1 MRAPIPAREPP
12 PWQACLGEALAEALP
27 RLLAEPAEPL
37 VQEVIAA
44 LTAALCRGE
53 LSLSLAGE
61 APQEVRA
68 AHWPEGHRRALQ
80 ASRLSRD
87 PDGPLVLQGDR
98 LLWRRW
104 QQRHQAVVAAL
115 LERAALPA
123 AGIEPIPPR
132 LLAVAPA
139 AAEAAEAAASAAAPV
154 AAAGAAAA
162 RGAAA
167 ENHSMLRGRAAGFD
181 PIQRQA
187 VQAALERRLVLLLGG
202 PGTGKTSTVA
212 QLLEAWLQRHPSGRV
227 QLTAPTGKAAA
238 RLRDATGGRVPCT
251 TLHRLLESN
260 GERFGRHRHNP
271 LSLDLLVIDEV
282 SMLDLE
288 LMEALLA
295 ALPQPCG
302 LVLVGDP
309 AQLPPI
315 APGSLLHALLEP
327 GAADVL
333 APVCF
338 ALRTTY
344 RNDGA
349 IARVAAAL
357 RQQIGV
363 GQAAAADR
371 PPGALAPLR
380 PLLAGLGPADNLQ
393 WLESPPGPLPKV
405 VLQRLRQ
412 QQRRLA
418 ALAER
423 CWPGEEEGWRQLL
436 AERDRLLVLSPQ
448 RRGRWGI
455 EAIHRALL
463 PAGGTETS
471 SWPQGTPVLCRRN
484 LPALDLA
491 NGDIGILVERRVDA
505 AVQRRILFG
514 HQQPHWCHPA
524 QLAGALEPALAL
536 TVHKAQGSEAA
547 ELILLLDQVDG
558 LDPRLLYT
566 GLTRARSQALLITVP
581 GSEAAATPAARSSIP
596 P

>member
-12 PWQACLGEALAEALP
+12 PWQACLGEALAESLP

-154 AAAGAAAA
+154 AAEGAAAA

-393 WLESPPGPLPKV
+393 WLESPLARCRRLCCNACVSSSAGWRPWRSGAGPVRRRAGGSCWLSAIACWCS
-405 VLQRLRQ
+405 LRSAAVAGAS
-412 QQRRLA
+412 RPSTGPCCPLA
-418 ALAER
+418 ALR
-423 CWPGEEEGWRQLL
+423 P
-436 AERDRLLVLSPQ
+436 
-448 RRGRWGI
+448 
-455 EAIHRALL
+455 
-463 PAGGTETS
+463 PAG
-471 SWPQGTPVLCRRN
+471 
-484 LPALDLA
+484 
-491 NGDIGILVERRVDA
+491 
-505 AVQRRILFG
+505 
-514 HQQPHWCHPA
+514 
-524 QLAGALEPALAL
+524 
-536 TVHKAQGSEAA
+536 
-547 ELILLLDQVDG
+547 
-558 LDPRLLYT
+558 PRAP
-566 GLTRARSQALLITVP
+566 RCS
-581 GSEAAATPAARSSIP
+581 AAATCLPWIWPMVISASWWSAGLMQRCSAASCSAISNPTGAIP
-596 P
+596 PSWPVLWSPPWP

>member
-1 MRAPIPAREPP
+1 MSQPSRQREPL
-12 PWQACLGEALAEALP
+12 PWQACLSEALAEALP
-27 RLLAEPAEPL
+27 RLLAEPVEPL
-37 VQEVIAA
+37 VQEVISA

-53 LSLSLAGE
+53 ISLSLEGE
-61 APQEVRA
+61 APQEVSA
-68 AHWPEGHRRALQ
+68 AHWPEAHRRALA
-80 ASRLSRD
+80 ASRLSRE
-87 PDGPLVLQGDR
+87 PDGPMVLQGDR
-98 LLWRRW
+98 LFWRRW
-104 QQRHQAVVAAL
+104 QQRHQAVVAAV

-123 AGIEPIPPR
+123 VAIEPAPASSLP
-132 LLAVAPA
+132 AEPHPTAAAPA
-139 AAEAAEAAASAAAPV
+139 A
-154 AAAGAAAA
+154 AAAGAAAVLA
-162 RGAAA
+162 PAAA
-167 ENHSMLRGRAAGFD
+167 ESLPPLLSTALGLD
-181 PIQRQA
+181 PIQRLA

-227 QLTAPTGKAAA
+227 QLAAPTGKAAA
-238 RLRDATGGRVPCT
+238 RLRAATGGRVPCT

-271 LSLDLLVIDEV
+271 LPLDLLVIDEV

-295 ALPQPCG
+295 ALPPACG

-309 AQLPPI
+309 DQLPPI
-315 APGSLLHALLEP
+315 APGSLLLALLEP
-327 GAADVL
+327 SAAAAL
-333 APVCF
+333 APACF

-357 RQQIGV
+357 RQQLGAN
-363 GQAAAADR
+363 QAAAAADR
-371 PPGALAPLR
+371 PPGSLAPLR
-380 PLLAGLGPADNLQ
+380 PLLAGLDPADNLQ
-393 WLESPPGPLPKV
+393 WLEIPAGPLPPLL
-405 VLQRLRQ
+405 LQRLRQ

-423 CWPGEEEGWRQLL
+423 CWPGDEEGWRALL

-463 PAGGTETS
+463 PAAGAEAAA
-471 SWPQGTPVLCRRN
+471 WPQGTPVLCRRN
-484 LPALDLA
+484 LPGLELA
-491 NGDIGILVERRVDA
+491 NGDIGVLVERRVDG

-514 HQQPHWCHPA
+514 HQQPQWHHPA

-547 ELILLLDQVDG
+547 EVILLLDQADG
-558 LDPRLLYT
+558 FDPRLLYT
-566 GLTRARSQALLITVP
+566 GLTRARSRALLITAP
-581 GSEAAATPAARSSIP
+581 ASRAAAASAADP